1 MKRTLESY
9 LEQLE
14 KQSDKD
20 LRSYEKSLRTAY
32 RTLIRDMQRVISDV
46 YTKIGDDADT
56 MLANLNKYSR
66 KDNVEGQLAYLI
78 NEFSKKKYKGMYNH
92 LRDQLLFAYQFYYT
106 GLTEVSGASYKLTPL
121 KTEWVTSM
129 IENEI
134 SGLTLK
140 ETLQKQRQNIIYQI
154 KSKLIQGINQGYSY
168 GKMANEIK
176 EAVNGDYKKAI
187 TTARTEV
194 HRVRNVG
201 TQKSA
206 EEGEKHGIKQMK
218 TWLNMKDERS
228 RKQHRKMHGVSIP
241 VSEFF
246 KLPDGAT
253 CLVPGETGRAEH
265 DINCRCICRY
275 SIVEEAAQ
283 NVEGKEQE
291 KEKQEEAKQTNELD
305 ACKTV
310 EDIEKLFKKKDWF
323 SRYPNGER
331 SDQDLTLKGADLEY
345 GKAIYKRY
353 EQFFKKYPQMKNKIR
368 GVEVVK
374 PNAFVGK
381 NDYAGCFSDTGKVMV
396 NLNYASDAKK
406 AQKSYSEDGIYH
418 PKGTDWQAVIIHE
431 LGHALNGYLTKMGTF
446 GKTDVS
452 KKLRDKV
459 IKNCNIPLS
468 KMRTEVSG
476 YATKNHSEWFAEAF
490 AEYMCSEQ
498 PRQVAQEVGRLL
510 EEIMKEVK

>member
-121 KTEWVTSM
+121 KTEWVASM

-176 EAVNGDYKKAI
+176 EVVNGDYKKAI

-194 HRVRNVG
+194 HRVQVEG
-201 TQKSA
+201 TLKSA
-206 EEGEKHGIKQMK
+206 QEGEKHGIKQMK

-228 RKQHRKMHGVSIP
+228 RKNHRHLHGVTL
-241 VSEFF
+241 ELDEYFDLGHG
-246 KLPDGAT
+246 KKTLA
-253 CLVPGETGRAEH
+253 PGKSNYAEE
-265 DINCRCICRY
+265 DINCRCILRY
-275 SIVEEAAQ
+275 RIVDDDLR
-283 NVEGKEQE
+283 
-291 KEKQEEAKQTNELD
+291 KEK
-305 ACKTV
+305 
-310 EDIEKLFKKKDWF
+310 
-323 SRYPNGER
+323 
-331 SDQDLTLKGADLEY
+331 
-345 GKAIYKRY
+345 
-353 EQFFKKYPQMKNKIR
+353 
-368 GVEVVK
+368 
-374 PNAFVGK
+374 
-381 NDYAGCFSDTGKVMV
+381 
-396 NLNYASDAKK
+396 
-406 AQKSYSEDGIYH
+406 
-418 PKGTDWQAVIIHE
+418 
-431 LGHALNGYLTKMGTF
+431 
-446 GKTDVS
+446 
-452 KKLRDKV
+452 
-459 IKNCNIPLS
+459 
-468 KMRTEVSG
+468 
-476 YATKNHSEWFAEAF
+476 
-490 AEYMCSEQ
+490 
-498 PRQVAQEVGRLL
+498 
-510 EEIMKEVK
+510 